1 MSWHAGIPALR
12 TSVGGVKFNPD
23 ADLDTSGVEDTRGS
37 GGGGRSGLPGGMIPV
52 GGGIGGIILLVVILL
67 LTGGLPGGGGSDEP
81 VTQNTAAGNLGSCK
95 KGTDLQSNSDCR
107 FVFYQNSIESFWAA
121 ELPRRGKKYT
131 RAPLRVFDGS
141 VNTGCGPATSA
152 VGPFYCPPDKRVY
165 LDIGFFETLQNDLG
179 ARGGEFAEAYVV
191 AHEYGHHIQNLYGI
205 LDRIKT
211 RNGPASDSVRS
222 ELQAD
227 CLAGIWTN
235 HATTVP
241 NSSGQPL
248 ITELTED
255 DIARGLDAAA
265 SVGDDRI
272 QSKTQ
277 GQVTPESFSHGTA
290 EQRMKWFKAGM
301 DSGDMT
307 ACDTWSA
314 DSL

>member
-1 MSWHAGIPALR
+1 
-12 TSVGGVKFNPD
+12 VKFNPD

-52 GGGIGGIILLVVILL
+52 GGGIGGIILLIVIVLL
-67 LTGGLPGGGGSDEP
+67 SGGLPGGGGSAEP
-81 VTQNTAAGNLGSCK
+81 EAENTTSSSLRNCK

-131 RAPLRVFDGS
+131 RAPMRVFDGS

-165 LDIGFFETLQNDLG
+165 LDIGFFETLQKDLG

-205 LDRIKT
+205 LDRIKS

-241 NSSGQPL
+241 NKSGQPL
-248 ITELTED
+248 ITELSED

-277 GQVTPESFSHGTA
+277 GQVTPENFSHGTA
-290 EQRMKWFKAGM
+290 EQRMRWFKAGM

-307 ACDTWSA
+307 TCDTWSA
-314 DSL
+314 STL

>member
-1 MSWHAGIPALR
+1 MKAAAASLEVYW
-12 TSVGGVKFNPD
+12 
-23 ADLDTSGVEDTRGS
+23 ADTLDGATPTQIVLFSGAT
-37 GGGGRSGLPGGMIPV
+37 
-52 GGGIGGIILLVVILL
+52 
-67 LTGGLPGGGGSDEP
+67 
-81 VTQNTAAGNLGSCK
+81 
-95 KGTDLQSNSDCR
+95 
-107 FVFYQNSIESFWAA
+107 
-121 ELPRRGKKYT
+121 
-131 RAPLRVFDGS
+131 
-141 VNTGCGPATSA
+141 NTGCGGATSA

-165 LDIGFFETLQNDLG
+165 LDIGFFQTLQNDLG

-205 LDRIKT
+205 LDRIKS

-248 ITELTED
+248 ITELSED

-272 QSKTQ
+272 QQKTQ

-290 EQRMKWFKAGM
+290 EQRMRWFTKGM
-301 DSGDMT
+301 DSGDLT

-314 DSL
+314 ATL

>member
-1 MSWHAGIPALR
+1 
-12 TSVGGVKFNPD
+12 VKFNPD

-37 GGGGRSGLPGGMIPV
+37 GGGGGGLLPGGVGIPV
-52 GGGIGGIILLVVILL
+52 GGGIGGIILLVVILFL
-67 LTGGLPGGGGSDEP
+67 NGGLPGGGSSSDQP
-81 VTQNTAAGNLGSCK
+81 VTRNTAPGNLGSCK
-95 KGTDLQSNSDCR
+95 KGSDLASNPECR
-107 FVFYQNSIESFWAA
+107 FVVYQNSIEGFWSA
-121 ELPRRGKKYT
+121 ELARRGRKYT
-131 RAPLRVFDGS
+131 RAPLRVFNGS

-152 VGPFYCPPDKRVY
+152 VGPFYCPPDRRVY
-165 LDIGFFETLQNDLG
+165 LDLGFFKTLETQLG
-179 ARGGEFAEAYVV
+179 AKGGNFAEAYVV

-211 RNGPASDSVRS
+211 RQGPTSDSVRS

-241 NSSGQPL
+241 DKSGRPL
-248 ITELTED
+248 IQGLTQD

-265 SVGDDRI
+265 AVGDDRI
-272 QSKTQ
+272 QQKTQ

-290 EQRMKWFKAGM
+290 EQRMKWFKTGM

-314 DSL
+314 NPL

>member
-1 MSWHAGIPALR
+1 M
-12 TSVGGVKFNPD
+12 KFNPD

-37 GGGGRSGLPGGMIPV
+37 GGGGRGGGLPTGMIPV
-52 GGGIGGIILLVVILL
+52 GGGIGGIILLVVIVLL
-67 LTGGLPGGGGSDEP
+67 SGGLPGGGGSADEP
-81 VTQNTAAGNLGSCK
+81 VTQNTAPGNLDSCK
-95 KGTDLQSNSDCR
+95 KGSDLQSNSDCR
-107 FVFYQNSIESFWAA
+107 FVFYQNSIESFWSA
-121 ELPRRGKKYT
+121 ELARRGKKYT
-131 RAPLRVFDGS
+131 RAPMRVFDGS

-165 LDIGFFETLQNDLG
+165 LDLGFFKTLQTDLG

-211 RNGPASDSVRS
+211 RNGPTSDSVRS

-241 NSSGQPL
+241 GKNGQPL
-248 ITELTED
+248 ITELSDD

-272 QSKTQ
+272 QQKTQ

-290 EQRMKWFKAGM
+290 AQRMKWFKTGM

-307 ACDTWSA
+307 TCDTWSA
-314 DSL
+314 NPL

>member
-1 MSWHAGIPALR
+1 
-12 TSVGGVKFNPD
+12 VKFNPD
-23 ADLDTSGVEDTRGS
+23 ADLDTGGIEDTRGS
-37 GGGGRSGLPGGMIPV
+37 GGGRSGGLPGGAIPV
-52 GGGIGGIILLVVILL
+52 GGGIGGIILLVIIVLL
-67 LTGGLPGGGGSDEP
+67 NGGIPGLGSGGSDEP
-81 VTQNTAAGNLGSCK
+81 TSQNTGPGSLSACK
-95 KGTDLQSNSDCR
+95 NVNTSKECR
-107 FVFYQNSIESFWAA
+107 FVADQNSIEGFWAT
-121 ELPRRGKKYT
+121 ELPRRGKKYIP
-131 RAPLRVFDGS
+131 APMRVFDGQVS
-141 VNTGCGPATSA
+141 TGCGAATSA

-165 LDIGFFETLQNDLG
+165 LELGFFETLETDLG
-179 ARGGEFAEAYVV
+179 AKGGDFAEAYVI

-211 RNGPASDSVRS
+211 RSGPTSDSVRS

-241 NSSGQPL
+241 AKNGKPYIL
-248 ITELTED
+248 DLTDD

-277 GQVTPESFSHGTA
+277 GQVNPESFSHGTA
-290 EQRMKWFKAGM
+290 EQRMRWFKTGL

-314 DSL
+314 ATL

>member
-1 MSWHAGIPALR
+1 M
-12 TSVGGVKFNPD
+12 
-23 ADLDTSGVEDTRGS
+23 
-37 GGGGRSGLPGGMIPV
+37 
-52 GGGIGGIILLVVILL
+52 
-67 LTGGLPGGGGSDEP
+67 
-81 VTQNTAAGNLGSCK
+81 
-95 KGTDLQSNSDCR
+95 
-107 FVFYQNSIESFWAA
+107 
-121 ELPRRGKKYT
+121 
-131 RAPLRVFDGS
+131 RVFDRLGEHRLRPGHQRGRP
-141 VNTGCGPATSA
+141 VLLPAGHAGVPGARRSST
-152 VGPFYCPPDKRVY
+152 PCRP
-165 LDIGFFETLQNDLG
+165 IG

-211 RNGPASDSVRS
+211 RNGPTSDSVRS

-241 NSSGQPL
+241 GKNGKPL
-248 ITELTED
+248 ITELTDD

-272 QSKTQ
+272 QRKTQ

-290 EQRMKWFKAGM
+290 DQRMRWFKRGM

-314 DSL
+314 NSLWATSLPPHLQGCPLRFSRSNPPTRGI

>member
-1 MSWHAGIPALR
+1 
-12 TSVGGVKFNPD
+12 VKFNPD

-37 GGGGRSGLPGGMIPV
+37 GGGGGGLLPGGMIPV

-67 LTGGLPGGGGSDEP
+67 LNGGLPGGGGSDEP
-81 VTQNTAAGNLGSCK
+81 AAQNTAPGNLSSCETGK
-95 KGTDLQSNSDCR
+95 DLAANKDCR

-131 RAPLRVFDGS
+131 RAPMRVFSNS
-141 VNTGCGPATSA
+141 VTTGCGPATAA

-165 LDIGFFETLQNDLG
+165 LELGFFETLQTDLG
-179 ARGGEFAEAYVV
+179 ARGGDFAEAYVV

-205 LDRIKT
+205 LGKIKS
-211 RNGPASDSVRS
+211 REGPTSDSVRS

-241 NSSGQPL
+241 DRSGKTF
-248 ITELTED
+248 ITGLTED

-272 QSKTQ
+272 QEKTQ
-277 GQVTPESFSHGTA
+277 GQVNPESFSHGTA
-290 EQRMKWFKAGM
+290 EQRMRWFKTGL

-314 DSL
+314 RSL

>member
-1 MSWHAGIPALR
+1 
-12 TSVGGVKFNPD
+12 VKFNPD

-37 GGGGRSGLPGGMIPV
+37 GGGRGGGGLPGGMIPV

-67 LTGGLPGGGGSDEP
+67 LTGGLPGGGGSADDP
-81 VTQNTAAGNLGSCK
+81 VTQNTAPGNLTSCK
-95 KGTDLQSNSDCR
+95 KGTDLQANSNCR

-131 RAPLRVFDGS
+131 RAPMRVFDGS

-152 VGPFYCPPDKRVY
+152 VGPFYCPPDMRVY
-165 LDIGFFETLQNDLG
+165 LDLGFFETLQTDLG

-211 RNGPASDSVRS
+211 RNGPTSDSVRS

-241 NSSGQPL
+241 NKSGQPL
-248 ITELTED
+248 ITELSDD

-272 QSKTQ
+272 QQKTQ

-290 EQRMKWFKAGM
+290 AQRMKWFKTGM

-314 DSL
+314 NPL

>member
-1 MSWHAGIPALR
+1 M
-12 TSVGGVKFNPD
+12 KFNPD

-37 GGGGRSGLPGGMIPV
+37 GGGGGGLLPGGTIPI

-67 LTGGLPGGGGSDEP
+67 LNGGLPGGSGSSEEP
-81 VTQNTAAGNLGSCK
+81 TVRNTAAGNLDSCK
-95 KGTDLQSNSDCR
+95 KGTDLQNNPDCR
-107 FVFYQNSIESFWAA
+107 FVFYQNSIEGFWAA

-131 RAPLRVFDGS
+131 RAPMRVFDGS
-141 VNTGCGPATSA
+141 VSTACGPATSA
-152 VGPFYCPPDKRVY
+152 VGPFYCPGDKRVY
-165 LDIGFFETLQNDLG
+165 LDLGFFQTLQTELG
-179 ARGGEFAEAYVV
+179 AKGGNFAEAYVV

-205 LDRIKT
+205 LGRIKT
-211 RNGPASDSVRS
+211 RNGPTSDAVRS

-241 NSSGQPL
+241 DKDGDTFISG
-248 ITELTED
+248 LTED

-272 QSKTQ
+272 QEKTQ
-277 GQVTPESFSHGTA
+277 GQVNPESFSHGTA
-290 EQRMKWFKAGM
+290 EQRMKWFKTGM

-307 ACDTWSA
+307 ACDTWAAS
-314 DSL
+314 SL

>member
-1 MSWHAGIPALR
+1 M
-12 TSVGGVKFNPD
+12 GVKFNPD

-37 GGGGRSGLPGGMIPV
+37 GGGGSRLPGGAIPV
-52 GGGIGGIILLVVILL
+52 GGGIGGIILLVIILL
-67 LTGGLPGGGGSDEP
+67 LNGGLPGGSGGSEEP
-81 VTQNTAAGNLGSCK
+81 AVRNTAAGNLDSCK
-95 KGTDLQSNSDCR
+95 KGSDLQTNSDCR
-107 FVFYQNSIESFWAA
+107 FVFYQNSIQTFWAA

-131 RAPLRVFDGS
+131 AAPMRVFDGS

-152 VGPFYCPPDKRVY
+152 VGPFYCPPDQRVY
-165 LDIGFFETLQNDLG
+165 LDLGFFKTLQTDLG
-179 ARGGEFAEAYVV
+179 ARGGDFAEAYVV

-205 LDRIKT
+205 LGRIKS
-211 RNGPASDSVRS
+211 RSGPTSDSVRS

-241 NSSGQPL
+241 DKSGKPL
-248 ITELTED
+248 ITELSES
-255 DIARGLDAAA
+255 DIADGLDAAA
-265 SVGDDRI
+265 AVGDDRI

-307 ACDTWSA
+307 RCDTWSA
-314 DSL
+314 SSL

>member
-1 MSWHAGIPALR
+1 
-12 TSVGGVKFNPD
+12 VKFNPD

-52 GGGIGGIILLVVILL
+52 GGGIGGIILLIVIVLL
-67 LTGGLPGGGGSDEP
+67 SGGLPGGGGSAEP
-81 VTQNTAAGNLGSCK
+81 EAENTTSSSLSNCK

-131 RAPLRVFDGS
+131 RAPMRVFEGS

-165 LDIGFFETLQNDLG
+165 LDIGFFETLQKDLG

-191 AHEYGHHIQNLYGI
+191 AHEYGHHIQNLYGF

-241 NSSGQPL
+241 NKSGQPL
-248 ITELTED
+248 ITELSED

-290 EQRMKWFKAGM
+290 EQRMRWFKAGM

-307 ACDTWSA
+307 TCDTWSA
-314 DSL
+314 STL

>member
-1 MSWHAGIPALR
+1 
-12 TSVGGVKFNPD
+12 VKFNPD

-37 GGGGRSGLPGGMIPV
+37 GGGGRGGGLPTGMIPV
-52 GGGIGGIILLVVILL
+52 GGGIGGIILLVVIVLL
-67 LTGGLPGGGGSDEP
+67 SGGLPGGGGSADEP
-81 VTQNTAAGNLGSCK
+81 VTQNTAAGNLDSCK
-95 KGTDLQSNSDCR
+95 KGSDLQSNSDCR
-107 FVFYQNSIESFWAA
+107 FVFYQNSIESFWSA
-121 ELPRRGKKYT
+121 ELARRGKKYT
-131 RAPLRVFDGS
+131 RAPMRVFDGS

-165 LDIGFFETLQNDLG
+165 LDLGFFKTLQTDLG

-211 RNGPASDSVRS
+211 RNGPTSDSVRS

-241 NSSGQPL
+241 GKNGQPL
-248 ITELTED
+248 ITELSED

-272 QSKTQ
+272 QQKTQ

-290 EQRMKWFKAGM
+290 AQRMKWFKTGM

-307 ACDTWSA
+307 TCDTWSA
-314 DSL
+314 NPL

>member
-1 MSWHAGIPALR
+1 
-12 TSVGGVKFNPD
+12 VKFNPD
-23 ADLDTSGVEDTRGS
+23 ADLDTSGIEDTRGS
-37 GGGGRSGLPGGMIPV
+37 GGGRGGLPGGMIPV
-52 GGGIGGIILLVVILL
+52 GGGIGGIILLIVIVL

-81 VTQNTAAGNLGSCK
+81 VSRNTAPGNLSSCK
-95 KGTDLQSNSDCR
+95 KGTDLQANSDCR

-131 RAPLRVFDGS
+131 RAPMRVFEGS

-152 VGPFYCPPDKRVY
+152 VGPFYCPPDMRVY
-165 LDIGFFETLQNDLG
+165 LELGFFDTLETDLG

-191 AHEYGHHIQNLYGI
+191 AHEYGHHVQNLYGI
-205 LDRIKT
+205 LDRIKS
-211 RNGPASDSVRS
+211 RSGPDSDAVRS

-272 QSKTQ
+272 QEKTQ
-277 GQVTPESFSHGTA
+277 GQVNPESFSHGTA
-290 EQRMKWFKAGM
+290 EQRMRWFTKGM
-301 DSGDMT
+301 ESGDMT
-307 ACDTWSA
+307 TCDTWSA
-314 DSL
+314 NSL

>member
-1 MSWHAGIPALR
+1 M
-12 TSVGGVKFNPD
+12 KFNPD

-37 GGGGRSGLPGGMIPV
+37 GGGGRAGLPGGMIPV
-52 GGGIGGIILLVVILL
+52 GGGIGGIVLLVVILL

-81 VTQNTAAGNLGSCK
+81 VTQNTAAGNLSSCK

-131 RAPLRVFDGS
+131 RAPMRVFDGS

-165 LDIGFFETLQNDLG
+165 LDIGFFETLQKDLG

-241 NSSGQPL
+241 NASGQPL
-248 ITELTED
+248 ITELSDD

-272 QSKTQ
+272 QAKTQ

-314 DSL
+314 KTL